1 MKKLLI
7 LTIVLALLPIFPAGA
22 ENQYPYLA
30 VDATEKL
37 TVADV
42 ISPRYSPDGSYLA
55 FIAKG
60 PNNTI
65 VYADPDGSNQREIV
79 FIPNPVWSLNFSPD
93 GSGLILIVATTGKE
107 TGTVYTD
114 VVTVGTDG
122 KNPKFLTNST
132 NYNSD
137 PMYLP
142 DGRIA
147 FTSQNNGIYSVW
159 VMNPDGSDQKM
170 WINPGLEPVL
180 LGISPVRDEVLFMG
194 KPSGSSIY
202 QLFLCDLSGK
212 NVRQI
217 TNYPGG
223 ARAGTFSP
231 DGEKVAFVGGEEG
244 QQTIAIVNRDG
255 TGQYSL
261 ASLQTSLWRPTWSPD
276 GQFILFPALDKDTG
290 KYRIYS
296 VLPDGNDF
304 RLISPDFLPSVTSQV
319 QWRPGGSEVI
329 FLAQGEEGTNN
340 LWRMKLEKIVP
351 QPPPPS
357 PPPSSPATPEQT
369 EQSTTTS
376 TENLPFSDIATH
388 WAKNN
393 IIQLKEMGIVQ
404 GFPDGTYR
412 PNDTLK
418 RVEFAAFLLR
428 ALGFPQVND
437 VAPFFQDL
445 PSTHWGFGTV
455 QALVLKKIIPRDTNF
470 YPEDNITRLEIVEWE
485 VRALGLE
492 EDTVYRSLP
501 DLPFTDLGGLTDL
514 EKKYVATAFELKL
527 ITGYPDGTLRPYG
540 FATRGEA
547 TALLFRLL
555 ENLKK

>member
-7 LTIVLALLPIFPAGA
+7 FTLVLALLPLLPARA
-22 ENQYPYLA
+22 ENQFPYLA
-30 VDATEKL
+30 VNSTERL

-42 ISPRYSPDGSYLA
+42 VSPRYSLDGSYIA

-65 VYADPDGSNQREIV
+65 VYSDPDGSNQRQIV
-79 FIPNPVWSLNFSPD
+79 FIPNPIWSLNFSPD
-93 GSGLILIVATTGKE
+93 GSKLILIVATTGKE

-147 FTSQNNGIYSVW
+147 FTSQSNGIYSVW
-159 VMNPDGSDQKM
+159 VMNADGSEQRM
-170 WINPGLEPVL
+170 WINPGLEPIL
-180 LGISPVRDEVLFMG
+180 LGVSPSRQEVLFMG

-202 QLFLCDLSGK
+202 QLFLCDLSGG

-231 DGEKVAFVGGEEG
+231 DGERIAFVGGEEG
-244 QQTIAIVNRDG
+244 KQTIAIVNRDG

-261 ASLQTSLWRPTWSPD
+261 ASLETSLWRPTWSPD
-276 GQFILFPALDKDTG
+276 GQFIVFPALDKDAG

-296 VLPDGNDF
+296 VLPDGNDL
-304 RLISPDFLPSVTSQV
+304 RVISPDFLPSVTSQV
-319 QWRPGGSEVI
+319 QWRPGGYEVI
-329 FLAQGEEGTNN
+329 FLAQGDGGINN
-340 LWRMKLEKIVP
+340 LWRIQLQKVIP
-351 QPPPPS
+351 QPPPP
-357 PPPSSPATPEQT
+357 PPPPPPQPT
-369 EQSTTTS
+369 EQPQAPPSET
-376 TENLPFSDIATH
+376 LPFSDIATH
-388 WAKNN
+388 WSREN
-393 IIQLKEMGIVQ
+393 IIKLKEMGIVQ

-428 ALGFPQVND
+428 ALGYSQVTD
-437 VAPFFQDL
+437 IAPFFQDL

-455 QALVLKKIIPRDTNF
+455 QALVLKKIIAKDTNF

-492 EDTVYRSLP
+492 ESTVYRSLP
-501 DLPFTDLGGLTDL
+501 DLPFSDLGDLTEL

-555 ENLKK
+555 ENMQ

>member
-7 LTIVLALLPIFPAGA
+7 FTLVLALLPLLPARA
-22 ENQYPYLA
+22 ENQFPYLA
-30 VDATEKL
+30 VNATERL

-42 ISPRYSPDGSYLA
+42 VSPRYSLDGSYIA

-65 VYADPDGSNQREIV
+65 VYSDPDGSNQRQIV
-79 FIPNPVWSLNFSPD
+79 FIPNPIWSLNFSPD
-93 GSGLILIVATTGKE
+93 GSKLILIVATTGKE

-147 FTSQNNGIYSVW
+147 FTSQSNGIYSVW
-159 VMNPDGSDQKM
+159 VMNADGSEQRM
-170 WINPGLEPVL
+170 WINPGLEPIL
-180 LGISPVRDEVLFMG
+180 LGVSPSRQEVLFMG

-202 QLFLCDLSGK
+202 QLFLCDLSGG
-212 NVRQI
+212 NMRQI

-231 DGEKVAFVGGEEG
+231 DGERIAFVGGEEG
-244 QQTIAIVNRDG
+244 KQTIAIVNRDG

-261 ASLQTSLWRPTWSPD
+261 ASLETSLWRPTWSPD
-276 GQFILFPALDKDTG
+276 GQFIVFPALDKDAG

-296 VLPDGNDF
+296 VLPDGNDL
-304 RLISPDFLPSVTSQV
+304 RVISPDFLPSVTSQV
-319 QWRPGGSEVI
+319 QWRPGGYEVI
-329 FLAQGEEGTNN
+329 FLAQGDGGINN
-340 LWRMKLEKIVP
+340 LWRMQLQKIVP
-351 QPPPPS
+351 QPPPP
-357 PPPSSPATPEQT
+357 PPPPAPQPT
-369 EQSTTTS
+369 EQPQTPPSET
-376 TENLPFSDIATH
+376 LPFSDIATH
-388 WAKNN
+388 WAREN

-428 ALGFPQVND
+428 ALGYSQVTD
-437 VAPFFQDL
+437 IAPFFQDL

-455 QALVLKKIIPRDTNF
+455 QALVLKKIIAKDTNF

-492 EDTVYRSLP
+492 ESTVYRSLP
-501 DLPFTDLGGLTDL
+501 DLPFSDLGDLTEL

-555 ENLKK
+555 ENMQ

>member
-7 LTIVLALLPIFPAGA
+7 LIVVLALLPLLPARA
-22 ENQYPYLA
+22 ENQFPYLA
-30 VDATEKL
+30 VNATERL

-42 ISPRYSPDGSYLA
+42 VSPRYSPDGSYIA

-65 VYADPDGSNQREIV
+65 VYSDPDGSNQRQIV
-79 FIPNPVWSLNFSPD
+79 FIPNPIWSLNFSPD
-93 GSGLILIVATTGKE
+93 GSKLILIVATTGKE

-122 KNPKFLTNST
+122 KSPKFLTNST

-137 PMYLP
+137 PIYLP

-147 FTSQNNGIYSVW
+147 FTSQSNGVYTVW
-159 VMNPDGSDQKM
+159 VMNQDGSSQKM
-170 WINPGLEPVL
+170 WINPGLEPIL
-180 LGISPVRDEVLFMG
+180 LGISPVREEVLFMG

-202 QLFLCDLSGK
+202 QLFLCDLSGG
-212 NVRQI
+212 NVHQI

-231 DGEKVAFVGGEEG
+231 DGGRIAFVGGEEG
-244 QQTIAIVNRDG
+244 KQTIAIVDRDG
-255 TGQYSL
+255 ANQYSL
-261 ASLQTSLWRPTWSPD
+261 ANLETSLWRPTWSPD
-276 GQFILFPALDKDTG
+276 GQFIVFPALDKEEG
-290 KYRIYS
+290 KFRIYS
-296 VLPDGNDF
+296 VLPDGNDL
-304 RLISPDFLPSVTSQV
+304 RAISPDFLPSVTSQV
-319 QWRPGGSEVI
+319 QWKPGDYEVI
-329 FLAQGEEGTNN
+329 FLAQGDGGSNN
-340 LWRMKLEKIVP
+340 LWKMQLQKIVP
-351 QPPPPS
+351 QPPPPQS
-357 PPPSSPATPEQT
+357 PTPPTPTPTEEPSPVNAA
-369 EQSTTTS
+369 
-376 TENLPFSDIATH
+376 FSDIAGH
-388 WAKNN
+388 WAEKN
-393 IIQLKEMGIVQ
+393 IAQLKEMGIVQ

-428 ALGFPQVND
+428 ALGYPQVTD
-437 VAPFFQDL
+437 IAPFFQDL

-455 QALVLKKIIPRDTNF
+455 QALVLKKIIARDTNF
-470 YPEDNITRLEIVEWE
+470 YPEDNITRLEIVQWE

-492 EDTVYRSLP
+492 EDTTYRSIP
-501 DLPFTDLGGLTDL
+501 DLPFSDLDSLTDL

-540 FATRGEA
+540 FATRAEA

-555 ENLKK
+555 ENLK

>member
-7 LTIVLALLPIFPAGA
+7 LTLVLALLPLFPVRG
-22 ENQYPYLA
+22 ESQFPYLS
-30 VDATEKL
+30 VNATERL

-42 ISPRYSPDGSYLA
+42 VSPRYAPDGSYIA

-65 VYADPDGSNQREIV
+65 VYADPDGSNQRQIV

-93 GSGLILIVATTGKE
+93 GSKLILIVATTGKE

-122 KNPKFLTNST
+122 KTPKFLTNST

-137 PMYLP
+137 PMFLP

-147 FTSQNNGIYSVW
+147 FTSQSNGVYSVW
-159 VMNPDGSDQKM
+159 VMNSDGSEQRM
-170 WINPGLEPVL
+170 WINPGLEPIL
-180 LGISPVRDEVLFMG
+180 LGISPSRGEALFMG

-202 QLFLCDLSGK
+202 QLFLCDLNGK

-231 DGEKVAFVGGEEG
+231 DGERIAFVGGEEG
-244 QQTIAIVNRDG
+244 RQTIAIVNRDG

-261 ASLQTSLWRPTWSPD
+261 ANLETSLWRPSWSPD
-276 GQFILFPALDKDTG
+276 GQFIVFPALDKESG
-290 KYRIYS
+290 KFRIFS
-296 VLPDGNDF
+296 VLPDGNDL
-304 RLISPDFLPSVTSQV
+304 RVISPDFLPSVTSQV
-319 QWRPGGSEVI
+319 QWKPWSYEVI

-340 LWRMKLEKIVP
+340 LWRMQLQKVIPE
-351 QPPPPS
+351 PPPP
-357 PPPSSPATPEQT
+357 PPPPPAPPAPEPTQ
-369 EQSTTTS
+369 EPQAPSE
-376 TENLPFSDIATH
+376 ENLPFSDISTH
-388 WAKNN
+388 WAKEN
-393 IIQLKEMGIVQ
+393 IIALKEMGIVQ

-412 PNDTLK
+412 PLDTLK

-428 ALGFPQVND
+428 ALGFQEVTD
-437 VAPFFQDL
+437 VAPFFNDL
-445 PSTHWGFGTV
+445 PSSHWGFGIV
-455 QALVLKKIIPRDTNF
+455 QALVLKKIIARDTNF
-470 YPEDNITRLEIVEWE
+470 FPEDNITRLEIVQWE

-492 EDTVYRSLP
+492 EDTVYRSIP
-501 DLPFTDLGGLTDL
+501 DLPFSDLEGLTDL
-514 EKKYVATAFELKL
+514 ERKYVATAYELKL

>member
-7 LTIVLALLPIFPAGA
+7 LTLVLALLPLLPARA
-22 ENQYPYLA
+22 ETQFPYLA
-30 VDATEKL
+30 VNATERL

-42 ISPRYSPDGSYLA
+42 VSPRYSPDGSYIA

-60 PNNTI
+60 PSNTI
-65 VYADPDGSNQREIV
+65 VYADPDGSNQRQIV
-79 FIPNPVWSLNFSPD
+79 FIPNPVWSLNFNPD
-93 GSGLILIVATTGKE
+93 GSKLILIVATTGKE

-147 FTSQNNGIYSVW
+147 FTSQSNGIYSVW
-159 VMNPDGSDQKM
+159 VMNADGSEQRM
-170 WINPGLEPVL
+170 WINPGLEPIL
-180 LGISPVRDEVLFMG
+180 LGVSPSRQEVLFMG

-202 QLFLCDLSGK
+202 QLFLCDLSGG

-231 DGEKVAFVGGEEG
+231 DGERIAFVGGEEG
-244 QQTIAIVNRDG
+244 KQTIAIVNRDG

-261 ASLQTSLWRPTWSPD
+261 ASLETSLWRPTWSPD
-276 GQFILFPALDKDTG
+276 GQFIVFPALDKDAG

-296 VLPDGNDF
+296 VLPDGNDL
-304 RLISPDFLPSVTSQV
+304 RVISPDFLPSVTSQV
-319 QWRPGGSEVI
+319 QWRPGGYEVI
-329 FLAQGEEGTNN
+329 FLAQGDGGINN
-340 LWRMKLEKIVP
+340 LWRMQLQKVIP
-351 QPPPPS
+351 QPPPP
-357 PPPSSPATPEQT
+357 PPPPPPQPT
-369 EQSTTTS
+369 EQPQAPPSET
-376 TENLPFSDIATH
+376 LPFSDIATH
-388 WAKNN
+388 WSREN
-393 IIQLKEMGIVQ
+393 IIKLKEMGIVQ

-428 ALGFPQVND
+428 ALGYSQVTD
-437 VAPFFQDL
+437 IAPFFQDL

-455 QALVLKKIIPRDTNF
+455 QALVLKKIIAKDTNF

-492 EDTVYRSLP
+492 ESTVYRSLP
-501 DLPFTDLGGLTDL
+501 DLPFSDLGDLTEL

-555 ENLKK
+555 ENMQ